1 MSDSFL
7 TLGRIVKSPLVH
19 FFLIG
24 AAIFVGFQV
33 VSDRPEEQ
41 PADIITLTPEAAGR
55 LADRFAA
62 TWRRPPTPKEMDGL
76 MQSWA
81 LEEAFVREAL
91 TLGLDRGDAIIRQ
104 RLNQKMQFLAES
116 VATVLEP
123 DEAML
128 QTYLEENPDQ
138 FAQPSRIAFEQV
150 FLPQD
155 RDASE
160 IIALLEDGSDPS
172 TLGATSLLPPSLAM
186 TPAPAI
192 DLTFGEGFSVV
203 LLELP
208 IGEWQGPV
216 ESAYGMHIVR
226 VTERAESALPSLSE
240 IRDRVEAE
248 WLAAKMKEMRES
260 FGQALLERYTVSL
273 PKAEAVLSR

>member
-1 MSDSFL
+1 
-7 TLGRIVKSPLVH
+7 
-19 FFLIG
+19 
-24 AAIFVGFQV
+24 
-33 VSDRPEEQ
+33 
-41 PADIITLTPEAAGR
+41 
-55 LADRFAA
+55 
-62 TWRRPPTPKEMDGL
+62 
-76 MQSWA
+76 
-81 LEEAFVREAL
+81 
-91 TLGLDRGDAIIRQ
+91 
-104 RLNQKMQFLAES
+104 MQFLAES
-116 VATVLEP
+116 GATVLEP

-172 TLGATSLLPPSLAM
+172 TLGAASLLPPSLAM

-203 LLELP
+203 LLDLP

-216 ESAYGMHIVR
+216 ESGYGLHLIRITDR
-226 VTERAESALPSLSE
+226 VESSLPLLSE

-248 WLAAKMKEMRES
+248 WLAAKMKEIRES
-260 FGQALLERYTVSL
+260 VGLALLERYTVSL
-273 PKAEAVLSR
+273 PKADEVLSR